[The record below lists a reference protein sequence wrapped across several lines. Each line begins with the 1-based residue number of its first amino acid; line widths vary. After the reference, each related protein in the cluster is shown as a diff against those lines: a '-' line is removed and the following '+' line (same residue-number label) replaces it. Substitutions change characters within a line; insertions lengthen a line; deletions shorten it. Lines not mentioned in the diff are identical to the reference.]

1 MRNLEAK
8 FKLSDFDGAYG
19 RAEAIGFAFQG
30 VLAQRDTFFIVP
42 CGKLKL
48 REQPDG
54 AWLIHY
60 RRDHEGELE
69 LSNYDIVA
77 MANPE
82 PTRAILT
89 AALGILAEVR
99 KERTLLL
106 RRNVR
111 LHLDKVDGL
120 GEFGEIEAVLSDND
134 SANVHRMEV
143 DGILAALEILGE
155 DLIDISYFELM
166 RRR

>member
-8 FKLSDFDGAYG
+8 FKLSDFARAYG
-19 RAEAIGFAFQG
+19 QAEAIGFVFQG
-30 VLAQRDTFFIVP
+30 VLTQRDTFFVVP

-60 RRDHEGELE
+60 RRAHEGELE
-69 LSNYDIVA
+69 LSAYDIVA

-89 AALGILAEVR
+89 AALGILAEVS

-106 RRNVR
+106 RGNVR
-111 LHLDKVDGL
+111 LHLDKVDVL
-120 GEFGEIEAVLSDND
+120 GQFGEIEAVLSDD
-134 SANVHRMEV
+134 DASNVHRTEIG
-143 DGILAALEILGE
+143 GILDALEIRGE
-155 DLIDISYFELM
+155 DLIDVSYFELM
-166 RRR
+166 HPT